1 MTLHLNKFIQSCH
14 ERLLQD
20 RGDETKTAID
30 YLKHRHVKKSSVI
43 EHKIGYC
50 GYRDKIPSA
59 VAYYGKDP
67 DNLKDKERGY
77 YYFIRGKIIVPVY
90 SEFGDTVGF
99 ATRSPTTEPGNTWW
113 NLPKPFKKSHH
124 LFLLEKSR
132 QEIFNSKKVYLVEGY
147 MDAIILFQQGIK
159 NVNAIMGTVLSTRK
173 IGLISRYCNNVC
185 FCLDSDKNQAGQKAT
200 YKSIASLKDFGFC
213 NSISVI
219 ENMPIGKDPD
229 EYVIENGVDKF
240 LSLERKLTQNEIEEI
255 CKRVKMG
262 RER

>member
-1 MTLHLNKFIQSCH
+1 MISQLDKFIQSCH
-14 ERLLQD
+14 ERLLKD
-20 RGDETKTAID
+20 RSDETKVAID
-30 YLKHRHVKKSSVI
+30 YLKHRHVKKSSVV

-50 GYRDKIPSA
+50 GYRDKIPA
-59 VAYYGKDP
+59 DVAYYGKDP

-90 SEFGDTVGF
+90 SEFGQLVGL
-99 ATRSPTTEPGNTWW
+99 ATRRPVTEPGNTWW

-124 LFLLEKSR
+124 LFLLNKSR
-132 QEIFNSKKVYLVEGY
+132 KVIFDSKKIYLVEGY
-147 MDAIILFQQGIK
+147 MDAIILFQEGLK
-159 NVNAIMGTVLSTRK
+159 NVNAIMGTMLSTRK

-185 FCLDSDKNQAGQKAT
+185 FCLDVDKNEAGQKAT
-200 YKSIASLKDFGFC
+200 DKAIAALKDFGFC

-229 EYVIENGVDKF
+229 EYVMENGLNKF
-240 LSLERKLTQNEIEEI
+240 LSLERKLTVNEIEEI
-255 CKRVKMG
+255 YQKVKKE